1 MAKALHITIILFL
14 ISSNLLAFINSAR
27 LLDQIQPQPQLVPT
41 GQIPTVAPTE
51 AEEDDG
57 TDDIPPITT
66 TPATSITVP
75 AGPAGATAGGH
86 EPLLEFFMHDVLG
99 GSHPS
104 ARVVTGIVAQTEVN
118 GIPFSKASN
127 SIFPVDNGVPL
138 VNSNNINSVINPNTA
153 PLLTGLGGAQTST
166 VIQNTNGNSNDALSS
181 NSLPFVTAGNLPPGA
196 ALQHLMFGTITVVDD
211 ELTESH
217 ELGSAVI
224 GRAQGFYLASS
235 LDGTSQ
241 TLSLTVLLHGEH
253 DHHDTLDDAI
263 SFFGVH
269 RTASHASQIAVI
281 GGTGKFEHAKGYAIV
296 ETLHNQQNQ
305 QITDG
310 QDTILHFSVYLTY
323 KV

>member
-1 MAKALHITIILFL
+1 MAKALHITIFLFL

-27 LLDQIQPQPQLVPT
+27 LLDEIQPQPQLVPT
-41 GQIPTVAPTE
+41 GQIPIVAPTE

-57 TDDIPPITT
+57 SDDNTGPATT
-66 TPATSITVP
+66 TTTASAITVP
-75 AGPAGATAGGH
+75 AGPAGAT

-166 VIQNTNGNSNDALSS
+166 VIQNTNGNSNNALSA
-181 NSLPFVTAGNLPPGA
+181 NNLPFVTAGNLPPGA

-253 DHHDTLDDAI
+253 DHQDTLDDAI

-296 ETLHNQQNQ
+296 ETLHNQDNQ
-305 QITDG
+305 HITDG

>member
-1 MAKALHITIILFL
+1 MAKALHITILLFL
-14 ISSNLLAFINSAR
+14 ISANFLAFINSAR
-27 LLDQIQPQPQLVPT
+27 LLDEIQPQSQLVPA

-51 AEEDDG
+51 AEEE
-57 TDDIPPITT
+57 PAAATT
-66 TPATSITVP
+66 LP
-75 AGPAGATAGGH
+75 AGPGGAGH

-166 VIQNTNGNSNDALSS
+166 VIQNTNGNSNDALST

-224 GRAQGFYLASS
+224 GKAQGFYLASS

-241 TLSLTVLLHGEH
+241 TLSLTVLLDREH

-296 ETLHNQQNQ
+296 ETLHNQNNQ
-305 QITDG
+305 HITDG

-323 KV
+323 YKA